1 MTKKRKSIFKVLID
15 IILFIPRGFISLLF
29 GSKKNKSGGKTV
41 SGFSNSPINKMERH
55 EYEPIAYGI
64 FKQRGYVVSE
74 KEGGACTGVDLVLKR
89 AKETT
94 YVQCQ
99 HWMVKEVDITSVSE
113 FYVAMEMDGVEHGIV
128 MTSGGFSTEAIDFS
142 LGKSLMLINGEDL
155 TQMINALKQ
164 SSIT

>member
-1 MTKKRKSIFKVLID
+1 MTKKRKSIFKVLIY
-15 IILFIPRGFISLLF
+15 IILFIPRGFISLF
-29 GSKKNKSGGKTV
+29 SGSKKKKSKSKTE
-41 SGFSNSPINKMERH
+41 SSFSNSPLNEMERL
-55 EYEPIAYGI
+55 EYEPIVYGI

-89 AKETT
+89 TKEIT

-99 HWMVKEVDITSVSE
+99 HWVDKEVDITSVSE

-128 MTSGGFSTEAIDFS
+128 ITSGGFSSEAIDFS

-155 TQMINALKQ
+155 IQMIDALKQ
-164 SSIT
+164 SLK